1 MSVVTIIPSLEIDFQ
16 TFILCGDFPLVRWPE
31 GVVFC
36 SRWDHRPV
44 TDSPWCCAL
53 SYCRSMVCIDSPT
66 KAVKGALSPS
76 QRSQGGK
83 FFPGILSA
91 PWPPI
96 KSGNAQKKQPGSDD
110 DVTLRVKAFLSAI
123 EFTDK
128 EISIQRYQP
137 KGPCPGSSFWTQPTP
152 WRCTSATDR
161 ISAKPETRLA
171 TEENQAPPLPVGN
184 TIGIPSSGSGK
195 DPSRIPSQSQGILS
209 IWQSWGT

>member
-36 SRWDHRPV
+36 PRWDHRPV

-96 KSGNAQKKQPGSDD
+96 KSGNAQKNNLVLMMMSPWGSRPFCLQSNSRTKRFLFRDTNRRD
-110 DVTLRVKAFLSAI
+110 HVLVHLFEPNQLLEDVP
-123 EFTDK
+123 
-128 EISIQRYQP
+128 Q
-137 KGPCPGSSFWTQPTP
+137 QPTAF
-152 WRCTSATDR
+152 R
-161 ISAKPETRLA
+161 
-171 TEENQAPPLPVGN
+171 
-184 TIGIPSSGSGK
+184 
-195 DPSRIPSQSQGILS
+195 QSQKRV
-209 IWQSWGT
+209 